1 MSLFCPS
8 CCCTEVEGRAEYS
21 LSLPAKTPLKKY
33 FQKISKSMSFWRLKG
48 CSRVVRGAFARNWL
62 RFGAR
67 CEKAPA
73 VGSVLAP
80 DVRKHRQLAPFWR
93 QKAKTKAGFSRV
105 ASIMMPCSEVES
117 GSGIN
122 FDATKE
128 ISPDPYI
135 FRLPMTYRISKFF
148 SEAPI
153 KTALLIPYLVRGFEN
168 ILPEGLI
175 FPLSRDLPLE
185 GRFFS
190 GDTRKNGASHS

>member
-1 MSLFCPS
+1 MVW
-8 CCCTEVEGRAEYS
+8 EE
-21 LSLPAKTPLKKY
+21 
-33 FQKISKSMSFWRLKG
+33 I
-48 CSRVVRGAFARNWL
+48 L
-62 RFGAR
+62 R
-67 CEKAPA
+67 EI
-73 VGSVLAP
+73 GSVLAP

>member
-1 MSLFCPS
+1 
-8 CCCTEVEGRAEYS
+8 
-21 LSLPAKTPLKKY
+21 
-33 FQKISKSMSFWRLKG
+33 
-48 CSRVVRGAFARNWL
+48 
-62 RFGAR
+62 
-67 CEKAPA
+67 
-73 VGSVLAP
+73 
-80 DVRKHRQLAPFWR
+80 
-93 QKAKTKAGFSRV
+93 
-105 ASIMMPCSEVES
+105 MMPCSEVES

-168 ILPEGLI
+168 ILPEGLF